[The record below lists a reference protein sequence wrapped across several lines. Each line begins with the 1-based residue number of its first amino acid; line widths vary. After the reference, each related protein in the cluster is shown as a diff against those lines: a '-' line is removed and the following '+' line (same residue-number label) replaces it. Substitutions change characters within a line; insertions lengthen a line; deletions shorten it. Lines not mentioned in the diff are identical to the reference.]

1 MGVRLV
7 GFALFPVILGG
18 ATVELVSRS
27 WEGQVPMSWAL
38 WPLYALCSLAAYYL
52 GGGHK
57 GRLEPVI
64 FPVVV
69 FLTGFGIIETYRL
82 RPDLAW
88 RQFSWVMIGLALLVA
103 LGIFLRDYGDL
114 QRYEYLWGVL
124 SVVLLALTI
133 VFGKSAGG
141 ARAWLG
147 MGRFRFEPSEFVK
160 IFIIIFLASY
170 LNDAGKAF
178 MIPTRRLWRI
188 WAPELAYVGPLIVM
202 WGLSFSLLILQ
213 KDLGAAFLFF
223 GVFLSMLYVASGRPS
238 YVIFGLMLLILGGV
252 VSYHLFDH
260 VRVRMDMWI
269 NPWADVDGRGY
280 QIVQALFALGSGGI
294 FGSGLG
300 LGHPSVI
307 PAVETDFVF
316 ASLCEELGFAAGA
329 AIIALYLVLTYRG
342 LRVALRARDEF
353 GSLLAT
359 GLASLLG
366 LQALTIIGGVLRLVP
381 LTGVTMPFLSY
392 GGSSLISS
400 FLAVGL
406 LSNVA
411 RHGRGAD
418 G

>member
-1 MGVRLV
+1 M
-7 GFALFPVILGG
+7 GFALLPVILGG
-18 ATVELVSRS
+18 TIVELVSRP
-27 WEGQVPMSWAL
+27 EETRVPMGWAL
-38 WPLYALCSLAAYYL
+38 WPLYALSSFAAFYL
-52 GGGHK
+52 GGGNK

-88 RQFSWVMIGLALLVA
+88 RQFAWAVIGLALLVLA
-103 LGIFLRDYGDL
+103 SILLGDYGDL

-124 SVVLLALTI
+124 SVALLALTI
-133 VFGKSAGG
+133 AFGKSVGG

-147 MGRFRFEPSEFVK
+147 FGRFSFEPSEFVK
-160 IFIIIFLASY
+160 IFIIIFLAAYFS
-170 LNDAGKAF
+170 DAGTAL
-178 MIPTRRLWRI
+178 MVPTRRLWWIR
-188 WAPELAYVGPLIVM
+188 APELAYVGPLILM
-202 WGLSFSLLILQ
+202 CGLSFSLLILQ

-223 GVFLSMLYVASGRPS
+223 GVFLAMLYVASGRPS
-238 YVIFGLMLLILGGV
+238 YIIFGLLLLILGGV

-260 VRVRMDMWI
+260 VRVRVDMWI
-269 NPWADVDGRGY
+269 NPWSDVDGRGY

-316 ASLCEELGFAAGA
+316 ASLCEELGLAGGA
-329 AIIALYLVLTYRG
+329 AIILLYLVLTYRG
-342 LRVALRARDEF
+342 FKIALGARDEF

-366 LQALTIIGGVLRLVP
+366 IQALTIMGGVLKLVP

-392 GGSSLISS
+392 GGSSLISN
-400 FLAVGL
+400 FLATGL
-406 LSNVA
+406 LSSVA
-411 RHGRGAD
+411 RQGRAD
-418 G
+418 A